1 MNFSDENVI
10 MKEPADSQEDI
21 IEGDIK
27 KDKSLLYMGIGL
39 GVIILVMGYLTLF
52 VDNLNGFFTKKQE
65 IIAVIDDDNSDAL
78 NENASMSDT
87 EIRSSLI
94 KFIDAFYN
102 DQKRGYFD
110 PPSYF
115 SPITRTYF
123 NYHNLTYKR
132 LKNLYYK
139 RRGDMQNFNLQWI
152 VSSLDY
158 NRNGTELIATY
169 WARVNYVKPSTNTE
183 ESADVKFE
191 MIINEDGKI
200 SSLRE
205 VESKNQVSFDLG
217 AFQDSLGEETGWTP
231 DEAQKVE
238 SAPVTPTT
246 TSVETGNPDARYEGK
261 LYDLGSVDV
270 APEFQGGSKALSRYL
285 GSAIRYPAQARENKT
300 QGKVYIGFIVE
311 RNGTLSDF
319 KVIKGIGSGCDEE
332 AIRVLKLSPAWKPG
346 MAEGNPV
353 RTSYVQPITYQLN

>member
-1 MNFSDENVI
+1 MKSDL
-10 MKEPADSQEDI
+10 MKKPADPQQEI
-21 IEGDIK
+21 IEADIK

-39 GVIILVMGYLTLF
+39 GAIILVMGYLTLF
-52 VDNLNGFFTKKQE
+52 VDNLNGLFTKKQE
-65 IIAVIDDDNSDAL
+65 VVTVIDDNSDVL
-78 NENASMSDT
+78 DENASMTDS
-87 EIRSSLI
+87 EVRSSLI
-94 KFIDAFYN
+94 KFIEAFYT
-102 DQKRGYFD
+102 DQRRGYFD

-139 RRGDMQNFNLQWI
+139 RRSDMQNLKLQWI

-158 NRNGTELIATY
+158 NRNGAELIATY
-169 WARVNYVKPSTNTE
+169 WASVNYVKPSVNKE
-183 ESADVKFE
+183 ESADVKYE

-205 VESKNQVSFDLG
+205 LEIKNLVSFDLG
-217 AFQDSLGEETGWTP
+217 AYQDSLIGEETGWQP
-231 DEAQKVE
+231 GVVEKVE
-238 SAPVTPTT
+238 NTPIPQTA
-246 TSVETGNPDARYEGK
+246 TSPETGNPEARYEGK

-270 APEFQGGSKALSRYL
+270 APEYQGGSKALARYL
-285 GSAIRYPAQARENKT
+285 GSALRYPVKARENKT

-319 KVIKGIGSGCDEE
+319 KIIKGIGSGCDEE
-332 AIRVLKLSPAWKPG
+332 AIRVLKLSPPWKPG

-353 RTSYVQPITYQLN
+353 RTSYVQPITYQLNE